1 MAYAYQYRCVQDIRD
16 KVVDALKIMPRQ
28 VIPVSN
34 YFVETFS
41 CEAKNAMSLWALWQV
56 CKPAKDYFKLKT
68 EMKNLT
74 TFYGNDK
81 EKKSH

>member
-1 MAYAYQYRCVQDIRD
+1 MAYAYQYQCVQNIRD

-34 YFVETFS
+34 YFVETFA

-56 CKPAKDYFKLKT
+56 CEPTKDYFELKSKVKKLT
-68 EMKNLT
+68 GFSGDDE
-74 TFYGNDK
+74 